1 MRRSTNMKYFAAA
14 FALVLATSFMTGCGQ
29 KIAEKVSEEIT
40 EKAIESAAEKQGQ
53 KVDVDISSGKMTV
66 KSDEGTV
73 EYDAEKG
80 TSVMRTETGETVF
93 ATGEKAEIPA
103 DFPKDVPL
111 YTNMKPNLVGRDESE
126 KTITVS
132 ATSPDPSDKITSF
145 YRDGMKKQGWAEE
158 TSLTQDMG
166 KMNLFTF
173 TKGER
178 EATLMIMAGE
188 KTSEITL
195 TVNQ

>member
-1 MRRSTNMKYFAAA
+1 MRQSIVAKFCVAG
-14 FALVLATSFMTGCGQ
+14 FALLLAASLITGCGQ
-29 KIAEKVSEEIT
+29 KIAEKVSEKVA
-40 EKAIESAAEKQGQ
+40 EKAIENEAAKQGQ

-66 KSDEGTV
+66 KTDEGTM

-80 TSVMRTETGETVF
+80 TSVMRSETGETVL

-132 ATSPDPSDKITSF
+132 ASSPDPCDKITAF
-145 YRDGMKKQGWAEE
+145 YRDGMKQQGWTEE

-195 TVNQ
+195 TVKQ

>member
-1 MRRSTNMKYFAAA
+1 MRQSIVFKYCATA
-14 FALVLATSFMTGCGQ
+14 FALLLAASFMAGCGQ
-29 KIAEKVSEEIT
+29 KIAEKVSEKIA
-40 EKAIESAAEKQGQ
+40 EKAIESEAAKQGQ

-66 KSDEGTV
+66 KSEEGTV

-80 TSVMRTETGETVF
+80 TSVMRSETGETLF
-93 ATGEKAEIPA
+93 ATGEKAKIPA

-111 YTNMKPNLVGRDESE
+111 YTNMTPNLVGREESE

-132 ATSPDPSDKITSF
+132 ATSPDPCDKITAF
-145 YRDGMKKQGWAEE
+145 YRDGMKQQGWTEE

-178 EATLMIMAGE
+178 EATLMIMAGD

-195 TVNQ
+195 TVKQ